1 MLTVLAQA
9 GCADL
14 DLGNNKLV
22 QLIQRDSCAVTRATH
37 HKLLRDGW
45 ADAQVGPWRHHSI
58 AVQPEG
64 RALCASKY

>member
-1 MLTVLAQA
+1 MLTNLIQA
-9 GCADL
+9 GCAGP
-14 DLGNNKLV
+14 DLGNNVLV
-22 QLIQRDSCAVTRATH
+22 QLIQPGSCAVTTVTH

-45 ADAQVGPWRHHSI
+45 ADAQISPCRHHSI